1 MAGAEVRVVNLTW
14 DFDGTGTAHAGHIGA
29 DTGSKVPL
37 DRGLDV
43 SQQYQ

>member
-1 MAGAEVRVVNLTW
+1 MAGSQGSGVDGTSA
-14 DFDGTGTAHAGHIGA
+14 FDGTGTAHAGHIGA